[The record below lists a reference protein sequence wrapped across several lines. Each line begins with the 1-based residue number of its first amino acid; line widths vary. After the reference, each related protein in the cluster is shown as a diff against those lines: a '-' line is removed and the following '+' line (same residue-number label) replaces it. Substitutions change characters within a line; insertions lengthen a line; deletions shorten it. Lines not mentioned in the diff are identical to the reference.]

1 MEWLDIKG
9 FPGYQVS
16 ESGQVRNKRGK
27 ILKPYDN
34 GNGYLKVTLMFEGKK
49 HRQFI
54 HRLVGHAFVPG
65 YKPGYT
71 IQHINHDRTCNQA
84 VNLEWMSLEDNIK
97 EMHEY
102 IKGGN

>member
-1 MEWLDIKG
+1 MKWLDNKE

-16 ESGQVRNKRGK
+16 DSGLVRNSRGK

-34 GNGYLKVTLMFEGKK
+34 GNGYLKITLMRDGKK

-71 IQHINHDRTCNQA
+71 IQHINHDRTCNEKF
-84 VNLEWMSLEDNIK
+84 NLCWMSLEDNIK